1 MLTVIPVVK
10 VGRSGG
16 RFAVDRG
23 VEDASGGTV
32 RCVVCTLV
40 ESLQSPVSHV
50 QLRVKNQRV
59 RGMCPGGR
67 QVVVQAVDRLKV
79 FV

>member
-10 VGRSGG
+10 VGQLGS
-16 RFAVDRG
+16 RFAVDRS

-32 RCVVCTLV
+32 RSVVHFHV
-40 ESLQSPVSHV
+40 ESLQGPVSHV